1 MSRHHPRVS
10 ELELRQALA
19 AWLLPGLAPDELL
32 VEELGIE
39 HGSTR
44 VDVAKLGRR
53 LDGFE
58 IKSDFDTLDRL
69 ARQMH
74 AYHRVFDTLTIVTTP
89 AFVPQVERLLPA
101 WWGILQAAR
110 GPNGEISLQRVRPTA
125 DHPRQEAE
133 SIVSL
138 LWRDEVLTILRNQLG
153 ARVSSSANRATL
165 YRQLT
170 ELSDLVTIKQW
181 VTSIL
186 RTRPSLRDRDLLR
199 VKSAGSG
206 DEPSA
211 PDDGLRHLAATS

>member
-1 MSRHHPRVS
+1 M
-10 ELELRQALA
+10 
-19 AWLLPGLAPDELL
+19 PGLAADELL

-44 VDVAKLGRR
+44 VDVARLGQR

-74 AYHRVFDTLTIVTTP
+74 AYHRVFDTLTIVTTS

-101 WWGILQAAR
+101 WWGILQADRDA
-110 GPNGEISLQRVRPTA
+110 NGQIVLQQVRPAA

-138 LWRDEVLTILRNQLG
+138 LWRDEVLAILRDQLG
-153 ARVSSSANRATL
+153 AKVSSSANRVKL
-165 YRQLT
+165 YRQLA
-170 ELSDLVTIKQW
+170 ELSDLETIKQW
-181 VTSIL
+181 VTTIL
-186 RTRPSLRDRDLLR
+186 RARSSLRDRDLLR
-199 VKSAGSG
+199 VKSADPVG
-206 DEPSA
+206 EPSA
-211 PDDGLRHLAATS
+211 PDDGLRHRAATS